1 MPSAEPQGQ
10 WIVQIVGYKNTGKTT
25 MVCRL
30 TERFKQAGYKVA
42 TVKRDAHD
50 FQMDTPG
57 TDTWKHQAAGADF
70 TAITS
75 AARTAILKRRPESL
89 QQLIGQLAEA
99 DVVLIEGFKTEAY
112 PKIIMLRTEAD
123 LELLRQCSNTI
134 AAASWPEAVA
144 LVSERTDLPVFQID
158 QTAELYDMLLARFS
172 R

>member
-1 MPSAEPQGQ
+1 MPSSEPQGQ

-57 TDTWKHQAAGADF
+57 TDTWKHQEAGADF

-75 AARTAILKRRPESL
+75 SARTAILKQHPETL

-99 DVVLIEGFKTEAY
+99 DVILVEGFKTEPY

-123 LELLRQCSNTI
+123 LELLRQCSHAI
-134 AAASWPEAVA
+134 AVAAWPEAAA
-144 LVSERTDLPVFQID
+144 LASERTDLPVLQID
-158 QTAELYDMLLARFS
+158 QTTELYDTLLERFS